1 MQQNAAQGQPSG
13 EGAKDGTITST
24 ALSAVT
30 PTNSLFDFKA
40 IASKVDSLEHDL
52 SSQIKSNEG
61 MLRVLRI
68 VNRIAKKTGKSVQ
81 DVLKNKE
88 YIDSLTEGSPGK
100 VSCYCYSQPIKI
112 KANLMVNHFTRSQ

>member
-1 MQQNAAQGQPSG
+1 M
-13 EGAKDGTITST
+13 
-24 ALSAVT
+24 
-30 PTNSLFDFKA
+30 
-40 IASKVDSLEHDL
+40 DSLEHDL

-88 YIDSLTEGSPGK
+88 YLDSLTEGSPGK
-100 VSCYCYSQPIKI
+100 VSLFVYLSFDSKQ
-112 KANLMVNHFTRSQ
+112 T

>member
-1 MQQNAAQGQPSG
+1 M
-13 EGAKDGTITST
+13 
-24 ALSAVT
+24 
-30 PTNSLFDFKA
+30 
-40 IASKVDSLEHDL
+40 DSLEHDL

-88 YIDSLTEGSPGK
+88 YLDSLTESSPGK
-100 VSCYCYSQPIKI
+100 VSLYFLIVATKET
-112 KANLMVNHFTRSQ
+112 NLIVYFLNRSQ